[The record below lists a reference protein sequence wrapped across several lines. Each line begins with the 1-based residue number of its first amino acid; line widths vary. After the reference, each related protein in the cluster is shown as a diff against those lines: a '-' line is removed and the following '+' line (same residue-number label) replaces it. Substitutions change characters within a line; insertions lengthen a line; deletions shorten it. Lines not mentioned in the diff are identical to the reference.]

1 MSLNFLAVF
10 WYRCFSD
17 SKIIGDGDTTA
28 LAHFRDAGIDIEK
41 YEDINHLKKYVMS
54 WLKVIKD
61 TKYKKHK
68 SILTKTQRESITIY
82 ISIIL
87 KKHKGDKEEITK
99 RLLNLPDHLC
109 GNHIN
114 CDDSCS
120 SKGLSRDEY
129 EKIPKE
135 NRSKHFLRYDVPG
148 LKEVLLEN
156 VIHKLLRKSSIF
168 NVINTNPNEAKN
180 SAIHSI
186 AKKFT
191 DNSQSG
197 M

>member
-1 MSLNFLAVF
+1 MNTTKKIDYSKFRCEIYSPEGVFIKEASFNQKNDFYCPELVPGQKYFLVF
-10 WYRCFSD
+10 SYDEMFVDCFSF
-17 SKIIGDGDTTA
+17 KCETA
-28 LAHFRDAGIDIEK
+28 GKVVYLSTG
-41 YEDINHLKKYVMS
+41 HLFFN
-54 WLKVIKD
+54 KD
-61 TKYKKHK
+61 
-68 SILTKTQRESITIY
+68 
-82 ISIIL
+82 
-87 KKHKGDKEEITK
+87 
-99 RLLNLPDHLC
+99 
-109 GNHIN
+109 
-114 CDDSCS
+114 
-120 SKGLSRDEY
+120 Y